1 MESRAAPGDWQ
12 TPILCNLSRFTIYLF
27 ELRAERHHSARL
39 VPESNKP
46 NFCSATIGETAA
58 AIFAFLSIQNGDIKM
73 DQHDQELLS
82 KQMRMLR
89 PPENYGAI
97 AAMLVA
103 MFLIGITLGSA
114 LSEQQTEAIQIAS
127 MD

>member
-1 MESRAAPGDWQ
+1 MNLTFVPPLSAKQRQ
-12 TPILCNLSRFTIYLF
+12 LLSR
-27 ELRAERHHSARL
+27 
-39 VPESNKP
+39 
-46 NFCSATIGETAA
+46 
-58 AIFAFLSIQNGDIKM
+58 FLSIQIGDIKM

-82 KQMRMLR
+82 KQMRTLR

-97 AAMLVA
+97 AVILIA

-114 LSEQQTEAIQIAS
+114 LSEQQTEPIQIVS